1 MQRMAP
7 DAALDGFLRL
17 IEARPD
23 LGGRYARPIRIGLA
37 GGDGHFSLLFSATDN
52 QTGCRVAIKIFRPDR
67 IRETYR
73 YQSFCREAILLERL
87 AGTPN
92 VLGWVG
98 KQDEYVESMVS
109 TTGIPFDLR
118 FPYFAVE
125 LASEDVG
132 AICRLGKWG
141 PEQKLVAFREMCKA
155 VQRIHKKEI
164 VHRDI
169 KPSNFLVMENGD
181 IKLSDFG
188 TARLIDGIEPPIL
201 ANYPAA
207 PGDTR
212 YASPEMHALLH
223 DDDPSICQQGDIFS
237 LGATLFELCTGAI
250 LGVQLFDASFAHDLA
265 QAMGA
270 VHKRDRRR
278 IFLQYVQSIDA
289 GHPLPSISE
298 YASDVPASIRTL
310 VDDLYRSLA
319 SLDYRRRLCDFEMI
333 FLKLNQSLLVLR
345 NEAKVSRWRKQKEVY
360 GQNHRAKLARRQ
372 EAIRLASQGDFRC

>member
-1 MQRMAP
+1 MAR

-23 LGGRYARPIRIGLA
+23 LGGRYMEPIRVGLS

-52 QTGCRVAIKIFRPDR
+52 RTNRRVAIKVFRPDR
-67 IRETYR
+67 IGETYR

-92 VLGWVG
+92 ILEWVG
-98 KQDEYVESMVS
+98 KQDEYVERVVS

-132 AICRLGKWG
+132 AICRLGRWG

-181 IKLSDFG
+181 VKLSDFG

-223 DDDPSICQQGDIFS
+223 DDDPTICQHGDIFA

-250 LGVQLFDASFAHDLA
+250 LGVQLFDASFAQDLA
-265 QAMGA
+265 QSMGA

-278 IFLQYVQSIDA
+278 IFLQFVQALDA

-298 YASDVPASIRTL
+298 YASEFPASIRTL
-310 VDDLYRSLA
+310 VDNLYRSMA
-319 SLDYRRRLCDFEMI
+319 SLDFRRRLCDFAMI
-333 FLKLNQSLLVLR
+333 FLKVNQCLLVLR
-345 NEAKVSRWRKQKEVY
+345 NEAKLYRWRKQKEQY
-360 GQNHRAKLARRQ
+360 KQNHCAKLARRQ
-372 EAIRLASQGDFRC
+372 EAVRLARRGDF

>member
-1 MQRMAP
+1 M
-7 DAALDGFLRL
+7 ALDATLDGLLRS
-17 IEARPD
+17 IEARPE
-23 LGGRYARPIRIGLA
+23 LGGRYARPIRIGPS
-37 GGDGHFSLLFSATDN
+37 GGDGNFSLLFSATDN
-52 QTGCRVAIKIFRPDR
+52 QTGRRVAIKVFRPDR
-67 IRETYR
+67 LGDPYR

-98 KQDEYVESMVS
+98 KQDVYVEPLVS

-132 AICRLGKWG
+132 AICRSGKWG
-141 PEQKLVAFREMCKA
+141 PEQKLVGFREMCKA
-155 VQRIHKKEI
+155 VRRIHTKNI

-169 KPSNFLVMENGD
+169 KPSNFLVMDNGD

-188 TARLIDGIEPPIL
+188 TARLIVDIEPPIL
-201 ANYPAA
+201 ANYAAA

-223 DDDPSICQQGDIFS
+223 DDDPTICRHGDMFA

-250 LGVQLFDASFAHDLA
+250 LGVQLFDASFAQDLA
-265 QAMGA
+265 QSMGA
-270 VHKRDRRR
+270 VQKRDRRR
-278 IFLQYVQSIDA
+278 IFLQFLRALDA

-298 YASDVPASIRTL
+298 YASDVPASIRPHI
-310 VDDLYRSLA
+310 DDLYKSMA
-319 SLDYRRRLCDFEMI
+319 TLDYRQRLCDFAMI
-333 FLKLNQSLLVLR
+333 FLKLNQCLILLR
-345 NEAKVSRWRKQKEVY
+345 NEAKVAQWRKQKEVY
-360 GQNHRAKLARRQ
+360 NQNRRAKLARRQ
-372 EAIRLASQGDFRC
+372 EAIRLARLGDFQC

>member
-1 MQRMAP
+1 
-7 DAALDGFLRL
+7 
-17 IEARPD
+17 
-23 LGGRYARPIRIGLA
+23 
-37 GGDGHFSLLFSATDN
+37 
-52 QTGCRVAIKIFRPDR
+52 VAIKIFRPDR

>member
-1 MQRMAP
+1 MAP
-7 DAALDGFLRL
+7 DAARNGFLKL

-23 LGGRYARPIRIGLA
+23 LGGRYVGPMRIGVS

-52 QTGCRVAIKIFRPDR
+52 QTGWPVAIKVFRPDR
-67 IRETYR
+67 LSETYR

-92 VLGWVG
+92 VLEWVG
-98 KQDEYVESMVS
+98 RQDEYVEQVQS

-118 FPYFAVE
+118 FSYFAVE
-125 LASEDVG
+125 LASTDVG
-132 AICRLGKWG
+132 AINRLGQWG
-141 PEQKLVAFREMCKA
+141 AEQKLAAFREMCKA
-155 VQRIHKKEI
+155 VQRIHMQEI

-169 KPSNFLVMENGD
+169 KPSNFLVMDSGD

-223 DDDPSICQQGDIFS
+223 DDDPMICQQGDIFA

-250 LGVQLFDASFAHDLA
+250 LGVQLFDTSFALDLA
-265 QAMGA
+265 QSMGA
-270 VHKRDRRR
+270 VQKRDRRR
-278 IFLQYVQSIDA
+278 VYLQFVRNLDA

-298 YASDVPASIRTL
+298 YASDVPASVRTH
-310 VDDLYRSLA
+310 VDDLYKSMA
-319 SLDYRRRLCDFEMI
+319 TLDYRRRLCDFSMI
-333 FLKLNQSLLVLR
+333 FLKINQCLLVLR
-345 NEAKVSRWRKQKEVY
+345 NEEKVNRWRKQKEVY
-360 GQNHRAKLARRQ
+360 RQNHRAKLARRQ
-372 EAIRLASQGDFRC
+372 ARVGLARLGDLQ